1 MEVDDMSVVL
11 NGVTYTQGIKTGYDF
26 NDYANDTLGGGTLIL
41 SHQPELDIKPF
52 DTCIVDGVYRL
63 VNSYRRTIASH
74 SSPKLYNYEIKT
86 VSPEI
91 KLQRIVLPNRS
102 ITQPLGETPRTIWYY
117 LTKYVSMYA
126 SGYTL
131 DSSMS
136 TVLNATICP
145 EMQWA
150 QPTLFEVINDLMD
163 VVGWTLKMTSLTA
176 ISYLDRNAR
185 GTEITGIHNEEVTHD
200 ANEYA
205 RELDIDLKNTI
216 PDFINA
222 RSFQAPKTLTGALLT
237 TNDGELIFE
246 DNIEDM
252 ETLTARYLDEI
263 GGVTNMCTVG
273 IDISHIVEESVYNLM
288 KPSNTPTTIS
298 GDFKRD
304 KLYYKRGENRLRG
317 LYYHDDAWFPS
328 ISSDRAIINI
338 FKNST
343 PSCVPLTGSDS
354 YSQLRDMWFWATFKS
369 QTDMKVR
376 VYKDG
381 MPSNSA
387 AGAMINNQEESH
399 VSHAKFSKGQ
409 RELLE
414 RIGNASMIIYGRYD
428 TVGDIP
434 DLLDTYEGY
443 VLVSRTWVKHEDW
456 VDFTGIL
463 ASEYVMENLYQGLN
477 AQKRYTEY
485 ASSSEAFYSNHVRKL
500 RYFFSKTLDAGPT
513 DLFCDYTVSKYQN
526 NPSDEY
532 APQLPYYVFR
542 TYNNSDVAISGYIRK
557 YGTAWRHNRSILY
570 HMQMFDNIASGINV
584 ESDYTLN
591 YEKYVDDLGEFVKYK
606 VWLIEGETYISDF
619 IATPTT
625 VAGVLS
631 QVNSIRSETS
641 AVAITGG
648 LEDNYPK
655 IFESDLVTRWKDN
668 REITAETLEFRFLSS
683 DEVVVTDEFIRR
695 HPMVREVSEARPTF
709 KLFISTTQKY
719 DKYSIIGVGTEYDNT
734 NITILDNTITCS
746 VSLVGAVSWG
756 ITDITGKLLIGVNIT
771 SSSQNIIRLYGSV
784 EE

>member
-1 MEVDDMSVVL
+1 MAVVL
-11 NGVTYTQGIKTGYDF
+11 NGVTITSGVKTGYEFSDH
-26 NDYANDTLGGGTLIL
+26 ANDTLGGGVVIL
-41 SHQPELDIKPF
+41 SHQNKLSIKPF
-52 DTCIVDGVYRL
+52 DTIVIDGVFRL
-63 VNSYRRTIASH
+63 VNSYRRTVAKFDT
-74 SSPKLYNYEIKT
+74 PKLYNYEIQT

-102 ITQPLGETPRTIWYY
+102 ITQPLGETPRSIWYY

-136 TVLNATICP
+136 TVLNATVCP

-163 VVGWTLKMTSLTA
+163 VVGWTLKMTSLSA
-176 ISYLDRNAR
+176 ISYIDRNAR
-185 GTEITGIHNEEVTHD
+185 GSEITGIHNEEVTHT
-200 ANEYA
+200 AEEYT
-205 RELDIDLKNTI
+205 RELDIDVKNTI

-222 RSFQAPKTLTGALLT
+222 RSYQAPKTLNGALLT

-252 ETLTARYLDEI
+252 ETLTVRYLNEI
-263 GGVTNMCTVG
+263 GGVTNMCTAS
-273 IDISHIVEESVYNLM
+273 INISHIVEESVYNLM
-288 KPSNTPTTIS
+288 KPSNTPTTIT

-317 LYYHDDAWFPS
+317 LYYHDDAWFPG

-338 FKNST
+338 IKNST
-343 PSCVPLTGSDS
+343 PSCVALTGSDS

-381 MPSNSA
+381 VSLS
-387 AGAMINNQEESH
+387 AGAMINNQQESH
-399 VSHAKFSKGQ
+399 ISHAKFSKGQ

-414 RIGNASMIIYGRYD
+414 RIGNESMIIYGRYD
-428 TVGDIP
+428 EVGDIP
-434 DLLDTYEGY
+434 SLLDTYEGY
-443 VLVSRTWVKHEDW
+443 VLVSRTWTVYDEW
-456 VDFTGIL
+456 VEFVGIL
-463 ASEYVMENLYQGLN
+463 ASEYVMQNVYQGLN
-477 AQKRYTEY
+477 SRKRYTQYE
-485 ASSSEAFYSNHVRKL
+485 SSSEAFYSNHHRTLK
-500 RYFFSKTLDAGPT
+500 YFFSLNVDAGPT
-513 DLFCDYTVSKYQN
+513 DLFCDYTVSKYQAN
-526 NPSDEY
+526 ELEFN
-532 APQLPYYVFR
+532 PQLPYYVFR
-542 TYNNSDVAISGYIRK
+542 TYNNSNVAISDYIRK

-570 HMQMFDNIASGINV
+570 HIQMFDNIASGLNV
-584 ESDYTLN
+584 NSDYTID

-606 VWLIEGETYISDF
+606 IWLIEGETYISDF
-619 IATPTT
+619 LGAPTT

-631 QVNSIRSETS
+631 QINAVRSE
-641 AVAITGG
+641 ALGVAITGG

-668 REITAETLEFRFLSS
+668 REITAETLEFRFISGNTII
-683 DEVVVTDEFIRR
+683 VTDEFIRR
-695 HPMVREVSEARPTF
+695 HPMVREVSEPRPTL
-709 KLFISTTQKY
+709 KLYISTTQKY
-719 DKYSIIGVGTEYDNT
+719 DKYSIIGLGTEYNNT
-734 NITILDNTITCS
+734 NITILDNSIACN
-746 VSLVGAVSWG
+746 VSLVGATSWG
-756 ITDITGKLLIGVNIT
+756 ITDSTGKLLIGVNIT
-771 SSSQNIIRLYGSV
+771 SSSQSTIRLYGYV